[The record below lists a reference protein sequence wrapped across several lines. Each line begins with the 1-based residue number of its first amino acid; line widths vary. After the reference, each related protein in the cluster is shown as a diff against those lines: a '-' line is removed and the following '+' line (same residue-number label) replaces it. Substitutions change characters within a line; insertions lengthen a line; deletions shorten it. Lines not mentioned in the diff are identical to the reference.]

1 MLAMQKMF
9 GKSGPRSLRQTPTIA
24 ILGSGGGFRK
34 GFRFPGNLGIK
45 ISKKP
50 TARDFGVIKYPERPL
65 PLKSELLKGHGW
77 YGWSNEG
84 FERKRDSR
92 FEHI

>member
-1 MLAMQKMF
+1 M
-9 GKSGPRSLRQTPTIA
+9 
-24 ILGSGGGFRK
+24 
-34 GFRFPGNLGIK
+34 
-45 ISKKP
+45 KKP
-50 TARDFGVIKYPERPL
+50 KLGALWMGVIKYPERPL